1 MKKIYILRH
10 AKSSWKD
17 SSLSDFDRPLN
28 ERGKRNAPMMGIKMA
43 ELNIVPD
50 LVLSSSANRAYTTAS
65 IVAEKLD
72 YPKDRIERR
81 RDLYLA
87 SSHSILKIINSA
99 DNKHESLM
107 IVGHNPGLTELAN
120 DLGAFQVSNM
130 PTCALVALEFA
141 VDDWHAVHWGVGKNI
156 LFEYPKKKT

>member
-17 SSLSDFDRPLN
+17 SSLTDFDRPLN

-50 LVLSSSANRAYTTAS
+50 LVLASAATRAYATAS

-87 SSHSILKIINSA
+87 SSHAILKIINSA

-141 VDDWHAVHWGVGKNI
+141 VDDWQAVHWGIGKNI

>member
-65 IVAEKLD
+65 IVVEKLN
-72 YPKDRIERR
+72 YPKDRIEKRK
-81 RDLYLA
+81 DLYLA
-87 SSHSILKIINSA
+87 SSHAILKIINSA
-99 DNKHESLM
+99 DKKHESLM

-120 DLGAFQVSNM
+120 DLGAFQVSSM

-141 VDDWHAVHWGVGKNI
+141 VDEWQAVHWGIGKNI
-156 LFEYPKKKT
+156 LFEYPKKKK